1 MIKKTKK
8 TVAYVTGTRADFGL
22 MSGVLHSLDDS
33 SFLDL
38 QIFITG
44 MHLMPQFG
52 STAKEVKKEFPDAI
66 NVPIIFEGDN
76 PSDMAGYAGK
86 FLSKM
91 TTVFSRYK
99 PDLVLV
105 LGDRI
110 EMLCTAVTCLY
121 LGIPVGHIHGGDKSA
136 TVDELARHAI
146 TKLSHIH
153 FPATKTASQRIK
165 KMGEEDW
172 RIHIVGSPALDTIL
186 NEQLPDRDE
195 ILNEFGIG
203 SDKKFILVT
212 QHPISELIKQSA
224 KQMTII
230 LEAVKHFN
238 LPTIVIYPNADAG
251 GREMIRIIDKE
262 KNNSFFRIYPSLPFK
277 KFIGLEKEASVW
289 VGNSSAAMIESS
301 SFKTPVVNIGPRQ
314 SGREHGGNVINVGY
328 SRQEIISAISKS
340 LNDRHYLSDLQKV
353 VNPWGDGQAGR
364 RIVNV
369 LESLEL
375 GPKLLHKQITY

>member
-1 MIKKTKK
+1 
-8 TVAYVTGTRADFGL
+8 
-22 MSGVLHSLDDS
+22 
-33 SFLDL
+33 
-38 QIFITG
+38 
-44 MHLMPQFG
+44 
-52 STAKEVKKEFPDAI
+52 
-66 NVPIIFEGDN
+66 
-76 PSDMAGYAGK
+76 
-86 FLSKM
+86 LSKM